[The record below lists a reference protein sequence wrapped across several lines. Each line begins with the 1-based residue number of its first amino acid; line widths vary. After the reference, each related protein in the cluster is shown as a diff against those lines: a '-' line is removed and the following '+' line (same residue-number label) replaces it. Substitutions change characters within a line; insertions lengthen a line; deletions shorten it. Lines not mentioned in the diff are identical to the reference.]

1 MPAAPRSYDD
11 AYWAFVGRF
20 LAVWG
25 KPTREPLRHQAHNL
39 VTSLWPDKALLRCCE
54 EFFAQARENGLAG
67 DDLPG
72 EFAEFGRALPR
83 ARFRDVHPDR
93 IFLGLATRQWQI
105 GRGKLLRRLLMEH
118 QTTRERQR
126 CGLVP

>member
-1 MPAAPRSYDD
+1 MVSAPRDD

-25 KPTREPLRHQAHNL
+25 KPTRHRFSLHAQKL
-39 VTSLWPDKALLRCCE
+39 VESLWPDKALLRCCE

-67 DDLPG
+67 DDLPR
-72 EFAEFGRALPR
+72 EFHDFGRALPR

-93 IFLGLATRQWQI
+93 IFLGLAMRQWQL
-105 GRGKLLRRLLMEH
+105 GRSRLLRRLLAEH
-118 QTTRERQR
+118 RQTRERQR
-126 CGLVP
+126 CGLAP